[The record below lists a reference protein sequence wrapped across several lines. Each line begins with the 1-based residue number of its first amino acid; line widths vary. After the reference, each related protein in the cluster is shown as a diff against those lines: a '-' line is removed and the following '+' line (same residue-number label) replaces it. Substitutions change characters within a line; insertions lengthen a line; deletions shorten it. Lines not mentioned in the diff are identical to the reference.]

1 MLHLSITLT
10 YQSVEAGVRYTRVL
24 PECRTRK
31 SAAVHPAA
39 INPASASS
47 ITRSCRCACRAPR
60 CRKLRAAATVQHLS
74 HAKVLADAVDRYLDA
89 MQPDQKTLVEGLL
102 RRATDV
108 FEQPSKRPH
117 MDRGAR
123 PITVLNVDDHEAAL
137 FARSS
142 ILRREGWNVVEAQTG
157 RGALEAVRRHHPDV
171 VLLDVNLPDI
181 NGMEVCRQ
189 IKADA
194 ETRHIKVVQV
204 SASVRAPLD
213 QLHCLE
219 EGGAD
224 MYLAEPLSRGT
235 LLSVIDRLM
244 KGGTAA

>member
-1 MLHLSITLT
+1 MQERKRRGRPPGGEQPGERVVDYPQLSVRVPRATL
-10 YQSVEAGVRYTRVL
+10 
-24 PECRTRK
+24 
-31 SAAVHPAA
+31 
-39 INPASASS
+39 
-47 ITRSCRCACRAPR
+47 
-60 CRKLRAAATVQHLS
+60 RKLRAAATVQGLS

-89 MQPDQKTLVEGLL
+89 LPPDQKTLVEGLL

-108 FEQPSKRPH
+108 FEQPSKRSH
-117 MDRGAR
+117 TDRAAK

-142 ILRREGWNVVEAQTG
+142 ILRREGWNVLEAQTG
-157 RGALEAVRRHHPDV
+157 RSALEAVLRHQPDV
-171 VLLDVNLPDI
+171 VLLDVHLPDI
-181 NGMEVCRQ
+181 NGTEVCRR

-194 ETRHIKVVQV
+194 ATRHIKVVQV

-224 MYLAEPLSRGT
+224 MYLVEPLSRGT